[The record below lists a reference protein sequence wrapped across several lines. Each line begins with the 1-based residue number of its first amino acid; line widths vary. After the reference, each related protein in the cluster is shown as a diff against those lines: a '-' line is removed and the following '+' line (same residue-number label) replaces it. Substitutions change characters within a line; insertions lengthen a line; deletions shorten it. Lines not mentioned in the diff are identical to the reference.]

1 MIRPLLKNKGLFSPL
16 FLTFVAMLVVS
27 ISHRNDFDGI
37 ASASLVVRYASVINS
52 FPSLVSLKDYGD
64 KEKVVDDRL
73 LSLTDASFII
83 SDLSTNVKEI
93 DEIVERI
100 RKLKANRNNIIWV
113 DHHQTTEDIKDKLSS
128 VVDALHIQ
136 EGEVTATEVVFDVLY
151 KQNGI
156 EDEYAKRLANLS
168 HQTDMWKFEESVS
181 WDLVELVSYLNYLDY
196 DSSLRPWLTGFVFY
210 LAGKT
215 KNINLNN
222 PLNEEYKRMLE
233 VFRKKKEESLQIVET
248 SLYQF
253 EVSNVKFVVAWSPR
267 ILYSSI
273 AADYLMKKIDADV
286 FIIVKEDGNAS
297 VRRKNEKV
305 NCAEVAKVFGGGGHV
320 YASGMSVSREK
331 VPISKYP
338 DYARLIENKLREKFN
353 EVSILL

>member
-1 MIRPLLKNKGLFSPL
+1 
-16 FLTFVAMLVVS
+16 MLVVS

-37 ASASLVVRYASVINS
+37 ASASLVVRYASVINN
-52 FPSLVSLKDYGD
+52 FPCIVSLKDYGD
-64 KEKVVDDRL
+64 KEKVVDDKL
-73 LSLTDASFII
+73 LSLTNAYFII

-100 RKLKANRNNIIWV
+100 RKLKSNQNKVAWV
-113 DHHQTTEDIKDKLSS
+113 DHHQTTEEIKNKLSK
-128 VVDALHIQ
+128 VVDALYIQ
-136 EGEVTATEVVFDVLY
+136 EGEITATEIVFDMLY

-156 EDEYAKRLANLS
+156 EDEYAKRLASLS

-196 DSSLRPWLTGFVFY
+196 DSSLRPWLNGFVLY

-248 SLYQF
+248 TLYQF
-253 EVSNVKFVVAWSPR
+253 EVNNVKFVVAWSPR
-267 ILYSSI
+267 IIYSSI
-273 AADYLMKKIDADV
+273 AADYLMKKSDADV

-305 NCAEVAKVFGGGGHV
+305 NCAEVARVFGGGGHV
-320 YASGMSVSREK
+320 YASGMSISKEK

-338 DYARLIENKLREKFN
+338 EYAKLIENKLKERFN
-353 EVSILL
+353 EVNILL